1 MNKIFILLILA
12 FYLIAGYMLYTAG
25 SKIINDYG
33 IQIDNIYQYLN
44 GEGYHE

>member
-1 MNKIFILLILA
+1 MNKIFIILILT

-25 SKIINDYG
+25 IKVINDYG
-33 IQIDNIYQYLN
+33 VRIGNIYQYLN